1 MLQYSIENHSITNQ
15 INKGNIMLK
24 EIVNAQIVNIPSIG
38 MGLIVK
44 TDWVS
49 RSLVVDIVDYTD
61 SLAQEYVATER
72 VEHNRGI
79 RRLARRFEERGDLEG
94 MELIREWLLDVDQ
107 MNVAIEDI
115 EDYQSLEF
123 QTIHTHG
130 VDVMDVVEDSIE
142 LDTKEAIAAE
152 LDKEFDVWEQEYVH
166 VDENAFVD

>member
-1 MLQYSIENHSITNQ
+1 
-15 INKGNIMLK
+15 MLK
-24 EIVNAQIVNIPSIG
+24 ELVNAQIVSIANIG
-38 MGLIVK
+38 TGLIVK

-61 SLAQEYVATER
+61 SLAQEIVASDR
-72 VEHNRGI
+72 LEHNRSI
-79 RRLARRFEERGDLEG
+79 RRLARRFEERGDTEG

-115 EDYQSLEF
+115 EDYQSLEY

-130 VDVMDVVEDSIE
+130 VDVMDVVEDSNE

-152 LDKEFDVWEQEYVH
+152 LDKEFDVWEEQYVH
-166 VDENAFVD
+166 VEQNAFVD

>member
-1 MLQYSIENHSITNQ
+1 
-15 INKGNIMLK
+15 MLK
-24 EIVNAQIVNIPSIG
+24 ELVNAQIVSIANIG
-38 MGLIVK
+38 TGLIVK

-61 SLAQEYVATER
+61 SLAQEIVASDR
-72 VEHNRGI
+72 LEHNRSI

-130 VDVMDVVEDSIE
+130 VDVMDVVEDSNE

-152 LDKEFDVWEQEYVH
+152 LDKEFDVWEEQYVH